1 MSRPRYTD
9 NKLSDGAFG
18 KGKSCCVYANGVRWS
33 GDDVAV
39 RAAKLFPLY
48 CFLRM
53 LPVWPRC
60 TAFSP
65 SGLPWLVSALVAVSV
80 RFVPL
85 VLRYI
90 LLFSLFF
97 PDATIFTLL
106 LLLRANR
113 CRNLR
118 TSAGAS
124 IASPSLSATGAA

>member
-1 MSRPRYTD
+1 MSRFRYTD
-9 NKLSDGAFG
+9 NKHSDGAFV
-18 KGKSCCVYANGVRWS
+18 KGKSCCAYTNGARWS
-33 GDDVAV
+33 GDDVAL

-60 TAFSP
+60 AVFSP

-85 VLRYI
+85 VLRFI
-90 LLFSLFF
+90 LPLSIFF
-97 PDATIFTLL
+97 PDATICTLL

-118 TSAGAS
+118 ASAGAS